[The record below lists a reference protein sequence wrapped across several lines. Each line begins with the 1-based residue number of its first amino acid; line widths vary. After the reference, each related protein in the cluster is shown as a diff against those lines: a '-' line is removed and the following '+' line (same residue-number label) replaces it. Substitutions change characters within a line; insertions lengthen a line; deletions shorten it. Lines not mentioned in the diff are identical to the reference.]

1 MESHLIQIQTIIASV
16 IAQGEGPSKGMGS
29 MLIFYLLLFAG
40 LWFLLLA
47 PQKKKQKE
55 HQKMLTELKTGDTVL
70 TNGGIYGEIT
80 KVKADRFIIKIAENT
95 KVEVS
100 KTAVQSIVPRK

>member
-1 MESHLIQIQTIIASV
+1 MENHIIQTLNTSL
-16 IAQGEGPSKGMGS
+16 IAQGQTSGQGMGS

-47 PQKKKQKE
+47 PQKKRQKE

-80 KVKADRFIIKIAENT
+80 NVKADRFVIKIAENT

-100 KTAVQSIVPRK
+100 KGSVQTVVPRS